1 MGSPEV
7 GQMKRSLIAYVATL
21 LTFLLLDGVW
31 LGVLMA
37 PTYRELLGPL
47 MLEKPLLVPA
57 AVFYCLYV
65 FGCVALVVLP
75 ATTLQRAARMGAL
88 LGLVAYGTYD
98 LTNWATLRGWSVQVT
113 LMDWAW
119 GTFATALACTVGFVM
134 VDRFGRST
142 RQR

>member
-1 MGSPEV
+1 
-7 GQMKRSLIAYVATL
+7 MKKPLLAYIATL
-21 LTFLLLDGVW
+21 LAFLLLDGIW

-37 PTYRELLGPL
+37 PTYRELLGSL

-65 FGCVALVVLP
+65 FGCVLFVVLP
-75 ATTLQRAARMGAL
+75 AQSWQRAAKMGAL

-98 LTNWATLRGWSVQVT
+98 LTNWATLRGWSVQVS

-119 GTFATALACTVGFVM
+119 GAFATAVACSVGFLVAK
-134 VDRFGRST
+134 RFVRSAA
-142 RQR
+142 

>member
-1 MGSPEV
+1 
-7 GQMKRSLIAYVATL
+7 MKKTLIAYVATL

-31 LGVLMA
+31 LGLLMA

-47 MLEKPLLVPA
+47 MLDKPLLIPA

-65 FGCVALVVLP
+65 IGCVVFVVLP
-75 ATTLQRAARMGAL
+75 ALTWQRAAKMGAL

-98 LTNWATLRGWSVQVT
+98 LTNWATLRGWSVQVS

-119 GTFATALACTVGFVM
+119 GTFATAVACAVGFFLANRLGHT
-134 VDRFGRST
+134 DR
-142 RQR
+142 

>member
-1 MGSPEV
+1 
-7 GQMKRSLIAYVATL
+7 MKKALIAYVATL
-21 LTFLLLDGVW
+21 LAFLLLDGLW

-37 PTYRELLGPL
+37 PTYRELLGSL

-65 FGCVALVVLP
+65 FGCVVFVVLP
-75 ATTLQRAARMGAL
+75 SLTWQRAARLGAL

-98 LTNWATLRGWSVQVT
+98 LTNWATLRGWSAQLS

-119 GTFATALACTVGFVM
+119 GTFATALACTVGFWVA
-134 VDRFGRST
+134 RRS
-142 RQR
+142 

>member
-1 MGSPEV
+1 MGKQEV
-7 GQMKRSLIAYVATL
+7 GQMKKALIAYIATL
-21 LTFLLLDGVW
+21 VMFLLLDGLW

-37 PTYRELLGPL
+37 PTYRELLGSL

-65 FGCVALVVLP
+65 FGCVVFVVLP
-75 ATTLQRAARMGAL
+75 ATSWQRAAKMGAL

-119 GTFATALACTVGFVM
+119 GVVATAIACTVGFLVATRL
-134 VDRFGRST
+134 VRSD
-142 RQR
+142 Q

>member
-1 MGSPEV
+1 MGLLEV
-7 GQMKRSLIAYVATL
+7 GQMKKALIAYVATL
-21 LTFLLLDGVW
+21 LAFLLLDGLW

-37 PTYRELLGPL
+37 PTYRELLGSL

-65 FGCVALVVLP
+65 FGCVVFVVLP
-75 ATTLQRAARMGAL
+75 SLTWQRAARLGAL

-98 LTNWATLRGWSVQVT
+98 LTNWATLRGWSAQVS

-119 GTFATALACTVGFVM
+119 GTFATALACTVGFWVA
-134 VDRFGRST
+134 RRS
-142 RQR
+142 

>member
-1 MGSPEV
+1 MGTQGNGS
-7 GQMKRSLIAYVATL
+7 MKKTLIAYVATL

-31 LGVLMA
+31 LGLLMA

-47 MLEKPLLVPA
+47 MLDKPLLVPA

-65 FGCVALVVLP
+65 IGCVVFVVVPAL
-75 ATTLQRAARMGAL
+75 TWQRAAKMGAL

-98 LTNWATLRGWSVQVT
+98 LTNWATLRGWSVQVS

-119 GTFATALACTVGFVM
+119 GTFATAVACAVGFFVVNRM
-134 VDRFGRST
+134 VRADR
-142 RQR
+142 

>member
-1 MGSPEV
+1 
-7 GQMKRSLIAYVATL
+7 MKKALIAYVATL
-21 LTFLLLDGVW
+21 VTFLLLDGIW
-31 LGVLMA
+31 LGLLMA

-65 FGCVALVVLP
+65 FGCVVFVVLP
-75 ATTLQRAARMGAL
+75 AVTWQWAAKRGAL

-119 GTFATALACTVGFVM
+119 GTFATAVACSVGFLFAQ
-134 VDRFGRST
+134 RFGKSAR
-142 RQR
+142 

>member
-1 MGSPEV
+1 MGTQGTGS
-7 GQMKRSLIAYVATL
+7 MKKTLIAYVATL

-31 LGVLMA
+31 LGLLMA

-47 MLEKPLLVPA
+47 MLDKPLLVPA

-65 FGCVALVVLP
+65 FGCVVFVVVPAL
-75 ATTLQRAARMGAL
+75 TWQRAAKMGAL

-98 LTNWATLRGWSVQVT
+98 LTNWATLRGWSVQVS

-119 GTFATALACTVGFVM
+119 GTFATAVACAVGFLLANRV
-134 VDRFGRST
+134 VQADR
-142 RQR
+142 

>member
-1 MGSPEV
+1 
-7 GQMKRSLIAYVATL
+7 MKKALIAYLATL
-21 LTFLLLDGVW
+21 VAFLLLDGIW

-37 PTYRELLGPL
+37 PTYRELLGSL

-65 FGCVALVVLP
+65 VGCVQFVVLP
-75 ATTLQRAARMGAL
+75 ALSWQRAAKMGAL

-98 LTNWATLRGWSVQVT
+98 LTNWATLRGWSVQVS

-119 GTFATALACTVGFVM
+119 GTFATAVACSVGFLVM
-134 VDRFGRST
+134 KRLLSSAP
-142 RQR
+142 

>member
-1 MGSPEV
+1 
-7 GQMKRSLIAYVATL
+7 MKKALIAYGATL
-21 LTFLLLDGVW
+21 LAFLLLDGIW

-37 PTYRELLGPL
+37 PTYRELLGSL

-65 FGCVALVVLP
+65 VGCVQFVVLP
-75 ATTLQRAARMGAL
+75 ALNWQRAARMGAL

-98 LTNWATLRGWSVQVT
+98 LTNWATLRGWSVQVS

-119 GTFATALACTVGFVM
+119 GTFATAVACSVGFLVM
-134 VDRFGRST
+134 KRLLSSAP
-142 RQR
+142 

>member
-1 MGSPEV
+1 
-7 GQMKRSLIAYVATL
+7 MKKALIAYVATL
-21 LTFLLLDGVW
+21 AAFLLLDGLW

-37 PTYRELLGPL
+37 QTYRELLGSL

-65 FGCVALVVLP
+65 FGCLVFVVLP
-75 ATTLQRAARMGAL
+75 AVSWQRAAKMGAL

-98 LTNWATLRGWSVQVT
+98 LTNWATLRGWSVQVS

-119 GTFATALACTVGFVM
+119 GTFATALACTVGFLLARRFAGA
-134 VDRFGRST
+134 DR
-142 RQR
+142 

>member
-1 MGSPEV
+1 
-7 GQMKRSLIAYVATL
+7 MKKALIAYVATL
-21 LTFLLLDGVW
+21 LAFLLLDGIW

-37 PTYRELLGPL
+37 PTYRELLGSL

-65 FGCVALVVLP
+65 FGCVVFVVLP
-75 ATTLQRAARMGAL
+75 SLTWQRAARMGAL

-98 LTNWATLRGWSVQVT
+98 LTNWATLRGWSAQVS

-119 GTFATALACTVGFVM
+119 GTFATALACTVGF
-134 VDRFGRST
+134 RAARRS
-142 RQR
+142 

>member
-1 MGSPEV
+1 
-7 GQMKRSLIAYVATL
+7 MKKTLIAYVATL

-31 LGVLMA
+31 LGLLMA

-47 MLEKPLLVPA
+47 MLDKPLLVPA

-65 FGCVALVVLP
+65 FGCVVFVVLP
-75 ATTLQRAARMGAL
+75 ALTWRRAAKMGAL

-98 LTNWATLRGWSVQVT
+98 LTNWATLRGWSLQVS

-119 GTFATALACTVGFVM
+119 GTFATAVACVVGFLLAN
-134 VDRFGRST
+134 RFGHSNR
-142 RQR
+142 